1 MVTSNARWE
10 GSIRRV
16 LAAAAFALAFPAAAL
31 AAEATA
37 MGWPE
42 VIAALTTERS
52 QAETCV
58 GLLKSRADAAT
69 LDKAKATYGAARADM
84 DGVIA
89 GLETVLGERG
99 KPESL
104 PNVRPSLETS
114 AQSLKQICEAAAA
127 TATPNT
133 KGFWDGIAEGVAK
146 AAVEPVVNKIAD
158 GVAAV
163 WNHYVVEPDKLKL
176 QTRKSKLEA
185 AKWPEFGDIA
195 AK

>member
-1 MVTSNARWE
+1 M
-10 GSIRRV
+10 RRF
-16 LAAAAFALAFPAAAL
+16 LGGAAVALAFPAATV
-31 AAEATA
+31 AAQTSA

-69 LDKAKATYGAARADM
+69 LDKAKAGYGMARADM

-89 GLETVLGERG
+89 GLEAVLAEGR
-99 KPESL
+99 KPNNL

-114 AQSLKQICEAAAA
+114 AKSLRQICEAAEA

-133 KGFWDGIAEGVAK
+133 KGVWDEIAKGVAEGAVEPVVDKIAEGVA
-146 AAVEPVVNKIAD
+146 AL
-158 GVAAV
+158 
-163 WNHYVVEPDKLKL
+163 WTYYVVDPDKLAL
-176 QTRKSKLEA
+176 ETRKTKLEA
-185 AKWPEFGDIA
+185 ARWPEFGDIA